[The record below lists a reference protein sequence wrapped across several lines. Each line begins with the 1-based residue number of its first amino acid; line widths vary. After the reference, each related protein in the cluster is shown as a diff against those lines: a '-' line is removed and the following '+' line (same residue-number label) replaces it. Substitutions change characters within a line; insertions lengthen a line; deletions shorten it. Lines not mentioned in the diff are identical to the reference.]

1 MSYSVPS
8 ELYRE
13 VALRL
18 SEAIGSGG
26 YFSGTLA
33 FAWGEAECRLTA
45 SVIDYRQ
52 RISAPD
58 GQADVIS
65 RLVPV
70 WWEFHTVGSDG
81 EALNDF
87 SFSEVRALL

>member
-45 SVIDYRQ
+45 SVIVYRQ

-65 RLVPV
+65 RL
-70 WWEFHTVGSDG
+70 
-81 EALNDF
+81 ALELILSQNLIKPQTTDNQ
-87 SFSEVRALL
+87 VQITT